1 MWYNHGTIEYMR
13 INLDELCGTS
23 DMKKELEAR
32 ELTREKAIDNLRQP
46 SVITK
51 LCDIFYR
58 NTKVK

>member
-1 MWYNHGTIEYMR
+1 MR